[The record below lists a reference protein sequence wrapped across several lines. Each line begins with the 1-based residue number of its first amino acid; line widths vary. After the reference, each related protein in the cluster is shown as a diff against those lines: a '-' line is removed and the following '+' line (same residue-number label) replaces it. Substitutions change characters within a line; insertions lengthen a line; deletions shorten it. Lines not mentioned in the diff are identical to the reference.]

1 MNLIELYEA
10 QRELD
15 AYVGKNLGIDI
26 NDPEYVQKRV
36 FALKVELAEFANE
49 VGWFKY
55 WKQSHKMDWKRAS
68 EEHADVTHFF
78 LSIGASR
85 GYDKIMP
92 ELSPYGWENHSKG
105 ELFAQ
110 IMANPVS
117 TPGEWLIAFEQHIAL
132 GLKLGFSIGEMRTY
146 YYLKRQTNF
155 ERQKEKY

>member
-26 NDPEYVQKRV
+26 NAPEYVQKRV

-55 WKQSHKMDWKRAS
+55 WKQSHKMDWKRAA

-85 GYDKIMP
+85 NYDKKVP
-92 ELSPYGWENHSKG
+92 ELSPFVWQDIDKG
-105 ELFAQ
+105 SLFQ
-110 IMANPVS
+110 KIMDNPLTNVLKWKA
-117 TPGEWLIAFEQHIAL
+117 GFEHHIAL
-132 GLKLGFSIGEMRTY
+132 GMKLGFTIGEQKTY
-146 YYLKRQTNF
+146 YYLKRQENF
-155 ERQKEKY
+155 ERQMRKY